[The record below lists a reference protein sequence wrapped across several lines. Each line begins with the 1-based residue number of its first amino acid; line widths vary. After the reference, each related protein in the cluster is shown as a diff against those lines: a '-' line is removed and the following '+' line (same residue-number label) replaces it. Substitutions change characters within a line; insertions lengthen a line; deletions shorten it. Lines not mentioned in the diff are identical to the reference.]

1 MKIGIKRVAA
11 DTHDVYARW
20 GLLDPIAAIK
30 EKLGLTVDGKLDD
43 KHRINKD
50 LRPDVYNY
58 SINASGIYQNTATE
72 IATPVQS
79 DNTVK
84 PYSLDITINE
94 KDSDLSAMMNCK
106 PEWCKRML
114 VVVRENKPQAI

>member
-11 DTHDVYARW
+11 DTHDIYARW
-20 GLLDPIAAIK
+20 GLLDPIVAIK
-30 EKLGLTVDGKLDD
+30 EKLGLIVDGKLDD

-58 SINASGIYQNTATE
+58 SINASGVYQNTATE
-72 IATPVQS
+72 IAPPVQS
-79 DNTVK
+79 DNTIK
-84 PYSLDITINE
+84 PYALDIIINE

-114 VVVRENKPQAI
+114 VVVRQNQSQTT

>member
-11 DTHDVYARW
+11 DTHDIYSRW

-30 EKLGLTVDGKLDD
+30 EKLGLIVDGKLDD

-84 PYSLDITINE
+84 PYTLDITINE

-114 VVVRENKPQAI
+114 VVVRKNQQ

>member
-11 DTHDVYARW
+11 DTHDIYSRW

-30 EKLGLTVDGKLDD
+30 EKLGLSVDGKLDD
-43 KHRINKD
+43 KHRINKE

-72 IATPVQS
+72 IATPVQR

-84 PYSLDITINE
+84 IYALDITINE
-94 KDSDLSAMMNCK
+94 KDSDLS
-106 PEWCKRML
+106 
-114 VVVRENKPQAI
+114 